1 MLHNRT
7 VLIGL
12 TIPFA
17 LVTTCAVVQVGYTG
31 IVACH
36 LSNPAGWQVLF
47 DPGVALI
54 LVLSRMLA
62 DARQHRRTV
71 WHYVV
76 ATLLPGVFGPLAYLI
91 ASRCGKTARPGSGV
105 G

>member
-17 LVTTCAVVQVGYTG
+17 LVTTYAVVQVGYTG
-31 IVACH
+31 IVAYH
-36 LSNPAGWQVLF
+36 LPNPAGWQVFF
-47 DPGVALI
+47 DLCVALI
-54 LVLSRMLA
+54 LVLSWMIA

-71 WHYVV
+71 WPYVV
-76 ATLLPGVFGPLAYLI
+76 ATLLLGSFGPLAYLI
-91 ASRCGKTARPGSGV
+91 ASRREENARPGSGV